1 MMSSLFAS
9 PSRAF
14 YGVIASAFVL
24 GASIASSHAAGL
36 PGMRGHDHTG
46 ITVPDMKQAET
57 FFVEVLGC
65 QKAMSF
71 GPFSDDKG
79 TFMQDVLGVNPRAVI
94 NQITQI
100 RCGSG
105 SNIELFN
112 YSSPDQQ
119 VVQPKNSDIGGYH
132 IAIYV
137 DDIKAAEEYLKAKGV
152 QTYAGPIPIKE
163 GPAAGQAI
171 LYFKAPWGLQME
183 AITYPEGMAYEK
195 TSDVKLWSPKDP
207 SK

>member
-119 VVQPKNSDIGGYH
+119 VVQPKNSDVGGYH